1 MEYEILEQRE
11 DGTFVIMQ
19 NGEPYHVTPDY
30 SPELFTAVCAQLG
43 IEIPAEPGV

>member
-1 MEYEILEQRE
+1 MEYEILERRD

-30 SPELFTAVCAQLG
+30 CPELFAAVCAQEG
-43 IEIPAEPGV
+43 IEVPEPTP